1 MLNQVPVHKVG
12 EYKAKDEG
20 NTTLPIE
27 MASIVSIAILDSGA
41 GISIATKAIWDKW
54 GKACSL

>member
-1 MLNQVPVHKVG
+1 MQNQVPVHKVG

-27 MASIVSIAILDSGA
+27 MAIIVSIAIFDSGG
-41 GISIATKAIWDKW
+41 GIITATKYI
-54 GKACSL
+54 